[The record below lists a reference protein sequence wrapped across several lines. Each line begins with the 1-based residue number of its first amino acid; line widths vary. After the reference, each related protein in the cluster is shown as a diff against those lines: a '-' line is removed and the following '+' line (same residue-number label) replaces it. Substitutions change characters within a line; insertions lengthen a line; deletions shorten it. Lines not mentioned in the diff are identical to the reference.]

1 MSSKCPHCGCTEIE
15 IEPARGDAVCTSC
28 GTVLSDHNIVS
39 EVQFLENSKGGSSAV
54 GQFISNDAISKR
66 TTFSRSYH
74 GVFSRESKEI
84 TLSTAYKR
92 IKGLSQQLRLG
103 THYTE
108 TSFNFFK
115 LALNKG
121 LTKGR
126 KSKFIIGACVYITC
140 RTEASFLMLIDVS
153 DALQVD
159 VYELGRTYLKLSTA
173 LCITIPAIDP
183 CLYILRFA
191 HKLSFGDKMV
201 HVVSDTALRLV
212 QRMKRDWMHT
222 GRRPSGLCGAALVI
236 AARFHNFNRTIS
248 DVIKVVKVHE
258 STLRKRLTE
267 FGETPSSALTPE
279 QFMTM
284 DLNEEQDP
292 PSFKAARKKEKEK
305 EKLNLLFEQ
314 QENLDSELTEIQ
326 LRIEKHLEDRRKK
339 LRGIWAKYDKEENS
353 YSQKKENMVTQ
364 KFIAEATLETIDKCL
379 ADAREKE
386 EQEHANSGI
395 GPSAAS
401 LGLKS
406 TIEECMKIHPPDPQ
420 TSETELLD
428 LTGIDD
434 DEIDSYIMTD
444 REIKFKTELWMKLN
458 EEYLEEMKRKEER
471 EKEEAE
477 QRAKEGKPVKQK
489 KVYKKRQKNTG
500 PANTAGEAIE
510 KMLQDKKLSNKI
522 NYDVLRNL
530 NGENDSEKEDKEQL
544 EIKSSTK
551 GKQHPT
557 EPVVKPEKIDL
568 ILQSLTGKRALDS
581 SMEGGRSPK
590 QRVVEDVRTVSK
602 HSVDEREE
610 EDEDDDEEEDEEED
624 MNENEDGD
632 SLIRLLR
639 KRRGENEWDEGEYD

>member
-84 TLSTAYKR
+84 TLGTAYKR

-248 DVIKVVKVHE
+248 DIIKVVKVHE

-292 PSFKAARKKEKEK
+292 PSFKAARKKEEERLK
-305 EKLNLLFEQ
+305 LLFEK

-379 ADAREKE
+379 ADAKEKE

-406 TIEECMKIHPPDPQ
+406 TIEECMEIHPTDPQ

-444 REIKFKTELWMKLN
+444 REIQFKTALWMKLN

-530 NGENDSEKEDKEQL
+530 NGENDSEKEEKEQL

-581 SMEGGRSPK
+581 SMEDVRSPK
-590 QRVVEDVRTVSK
+590 QRVVEDVRTVGK

-610 EDEDDDEEEDEEED
+610 EDEDDDDEEEEEEEDV
-624 MNENEDGD
+624 NENEDGD